1 MNTAT
6 LTARLYRAVAS
17 LRDAEGS
24 LNRVIHL
31 AMGTARS
38 SAWDASTGIE
48 RAQCELK
55 LALQDLLRTEA
66 MSASPPP
73 DAA

>member
-6 LTARLYRAVAS
+6 LTARLYRAVES
-17 LRDAEGS
+17 LRNAEGS

-55 LALQDLLRTEA
+55 LALLDLRRAEA
-66 MSASPPP
+66 QSLSPPP
-73 DAA
+73 GAA